1 MIGTLEHAA
10 TPSRSAGAQTPPTIP
25 ALPLQ
30 PGKLYLRLY
39 HGRATPD
46 EQMEDWGSDGPV
58 IGPLASIHVTY
69 TCHLKFAAAPDVMER
84 FFPEVMAQWQASGVS
99 NGHGPLCDW
108 QFNVIDDLIEYGGI
122 LYGDWSTFLADD
134 HAAR

>member
-1 MIGTLEHAA
+1 MIGTLERAA

-58 IGPLASIHVTY
+58 IGPLGSIHVTY
-69 TCHLKFAAAPDVMER
+69 MCHLKFAAAPDVMER

-108 QFNVIDDLIEYGGI
+108 QFHVIDDLIEYGGI

>member
-1 MIGTLEHAA
+1 MIGTLERAVA
-10 TPSRSAGAQTPPTIP
+10 PSRSASAQTPPTIP

-69 TCHLKFAAAPDVMER
+69 MPSEIHRSPGRHGTL
-84 FFPEVMAQWQASGVS
+84 FPG
-99 NGHGPLCDW
+99 GHGAVASQRC
-108 QFNVIDDLIEYGGI
+108 Q
-122 LYGDWSTFLADD
+122 
-134 HAAR
+134 